1 MMSLREIRVKST
13 RSKKR
18 LAHDTRIVPADPEK
32 STFKRSVL
40 QMNVDNAGDVA
51 GY

>member
-1 MMSLREIRVKST
+1 MMPLREIRVKST
-13 RSKKR
+13 RSKKS
-18 LAHDTRIVPADPEK
+18 LVHDARIVPADPEK

-51 GY
+51 GD